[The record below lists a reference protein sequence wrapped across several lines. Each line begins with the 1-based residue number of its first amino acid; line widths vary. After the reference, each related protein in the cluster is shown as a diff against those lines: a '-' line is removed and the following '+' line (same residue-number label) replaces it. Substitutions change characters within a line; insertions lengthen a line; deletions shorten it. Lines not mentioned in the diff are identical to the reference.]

1 MIKINYVFA
10 DGHSEEVEVSEEVA
24 EFLAVSYREE
34 ENLARKER
42 YHQPTSLDDAKF
54 EGEWFADNETPVFY
68 LNIQEEHEHV
78 SAFFNILT
86 DNQRE
91 KLEYKIAHP
100 EASLRDI
107 ANHFGVALSSI
118 RDTFNY
124 IKKKYLTFFEL
135 GTTQTA

>member
-10 DGHSEEVEVSEEVA
+10 DGHSEEIEVSEEVA
-24 EFLAVSYREE
+24 EYLTVSNREIQ
-34 ENLARKER
+34 NLERKER
-42 YHQPTSLDDAKF
+42 YHTAVSLDSAEY

-78 SAFFNILT
+78 SAFLNILT

-91 KLEYKIAHP
+91 KLEYKLAHP

-107 ANHFGVALSSI
+107 ASHFGVALASI

-124 IKKKYLTFFEL
+124 IKKKYLTFFER